1 MSMIVLV
8 RGSLKGMGREA
19 ECEVVAMK
27 RTIVNTRDSREHFEE
42 VYTEFGIVDAP
53 ADLPDGAYTVCVGKQ
68 TFRSTL
74 RHGLWLNNFEVQPKL
89 TTTSGPATIPLVPI
103 RRT

>member
-27 RTIVNTRDSREHFEE
+27 RTIVNIRNSRDHFDEI
-42 VYTEFGIVDAP
+42 YTEFGIVDAP
-53 ADLPDGAYTVCVGKQ
+53 ADLPDGAYMLRIGKQ
-68 TFRSTL
+68 SFGATL
-74 RHGLWLNNFEVQPKL
+74 RHGLWLSNCEVQPKL
-89 TTTSGPATIPLVPI
+89 ATTS
-103 RRT
+103 